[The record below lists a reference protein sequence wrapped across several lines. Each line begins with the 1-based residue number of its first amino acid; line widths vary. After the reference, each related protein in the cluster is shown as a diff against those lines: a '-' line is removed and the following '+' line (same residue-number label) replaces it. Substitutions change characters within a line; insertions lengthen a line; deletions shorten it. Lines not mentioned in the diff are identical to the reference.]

1 MVFFSGRPRA
11 MSVRFTKRK
20 KVAPGTSATI
30 SKGGASLSTGVRGAR
45 VSVGKRG
52 LRSSFGI
59 PGSGLS
65 FSGPRSGGV
74 FGILIG
80 FAVMAVFWVIM
91 MVINLVIA
99 AIPLLWRLLVVMMKA
114 LFSVSSWMFKR
125 IGTAIAQ
132 RRQVAAVSPRTSTPK
147 LSDSKRNPRAKE

>member
-1 MVFFSGRPRA
+1 

-59 PGSGLS
+59 PGTGLS
-65 FSGPRSGGV
+65 FSGPRSGGA

-80 FAVMAVFWVIM
+80 FTVMAVFWVIM
-91 MVINLVIA
+91 MAINLVIA
-99 AIPLLWRLLVVMMKA
+99 VIPLLWRLLVVMTKA
-114 LFSVSSWMFKR
+114 LISVSSWIFGSIR
-125 IGTAIAQ
+125 TAIQQ
-132 RRQVAAVSPRTSTPK
+132 RRQTVVVSPQTSVPK
-147 LSDSKRNPRAKE
+147 SSSPKRNAKAKE